1 MSERPTVVGA
11 LRAFLPQF
19 QKSEP
24 ALWPQQRR
32 AIWAITH
39 CRTSALGGRAFVCNA
54 CNQVHFAYHSC
65 NHKACPQCGAL
76 ATRRWVAREVH
87 KLINAPYF
95 LVTFTLPSELRSCF
109 FGPFAK
115 QAYDLFFTAME
126 AALREKLA
134 QDKGLR
140 AATSGFT
147 AVLHTWNQRLEFHP
161 HIHCLVPGAGLNATG
176 DFVRVK
182 SDQFLVYLPHLQGAF
197 REHFHRLFKEHDW
210 QVDPQAWSKQWGVH
224 IQPAGS
230 GTAAVKYLGTYVA
243 RTAIHDRRLVSV
255 TSQAVTFRW
264 KDRAHQNRTRLLTL
278 PGVEF
283 VRRYLRHVLP
293 TGLRSVRYYGFCH
306 PAAKASRLRVQLHS
320 GKPMDLGLAVL
331 ASHAPSHELPEPSA
345 PLCPQCGQPMKL
357 LLSINLC
364 QRTRG
369 PPPAKRA
376 QLPTSAAA

>member
-11 LRAFLPQF
+11 LRSFLPEF
-19 QKSEP
+19 QTSGT
-24 ALWPQQRR
+24 ALSPQQRR

-39 CRTSALGGRAFVCNA
+39 CRTAALGGRAFVCNP

-95 LVTFTLPSELRSCF
+95 LVTFTLPSELRGCF

-115 QAYDLFFTAME
+115 QAYDLFFAVVQ
-126 AALREKLA
+126 AALTEKLA
-134 QDKGLR
+134 EDKGLR

-176 DFVRVK
+176 DFVRVG
-182 SDQFLVYLPHLQGAF
+182 SDKFLVYLPHLQCAF
-197 REHFHRLFKEHDW
+197 RQHFYQLFKEHDW
-210 QVDPQAWSKQWGVH
+210 HVDPQVWSKQWGVH
-224 IQPAGS
+224 IQEAGS

-243 RTAIHDRRLVSV
+243 RTAISDARLLSV
-255 TSQAVTFRW
+255 TNQAVTFRW
-264 KDRAHQNRTRLLTL
+264 KDRAHQNRSQVLTL
-278 PGVEF
+278 PGIEF

-293 TGLRSVRYYGFCH
+293 RGLRSVRYYGFCH
-306 PAAKASRLRVQLHS
+306 PTAKASRLRVQLHS
-320 GKPMDLGLAVL
+320 GKPLDLGLPTL
-331 ASHAPSHELPEPSA
+331 LSHSQLGVLPEHSA
-345 PLCPQCGQPMKL
+345 PPCPKCRQSMKL
-357 LLSINLC
+357 LLSISLC
-364 QRTRG
+364 QRNRG

-376 QLPTSAAA
+376 QLPTYSAA